1 MCRALAGYFGDNER
15 VTTHQAQAEEL
26 LRAMKLLMDDVV
38 AYKSAVALLAVHSAI
53 AYNDAVLERLTGS
66 AYKGQDHSEAARKTR
81 AVCAK
86 KKIDATGVQHIEKLV
101 AKKTSYSYCGIVDA
115 SSAQDAAMKATRFAD
130 WAYRTALRRESSN
143 G

>member
-1 MCRALAGYFGDNER
+1 VEH

-26 LRAMKLLMDDVV
+26 LRAMNLLMDDV
-38 AYKSAVALLAVHSAI
+38 ASYKSAVALLAVHSAI
-53 AYNDAVLERLTGS
+53 AFNDAVLERLTGS

-81 AVCAK
+81 AACGK
-86 KKIDATGVQHIEKLV
+86 KTINGKKIDASGIQHLERLV
-101 AKKTSYSYCGIVDA
+101 DKKTLYSYSGIVDA

-130 WAYRTALRRESSN
+130 WAYRTTLQRESSN